1 MPTTSGHTR
10 AIRTNKVIGTTV
22 RNAAGES
29 IGKVEDVVL
38 DKQSNNIM
46 FAVVGFGGFLGM
58 GEKYH
63 PVRRNGALIALGRPG
78 RGPTHGKNPSTTL
91 TAACRRGNRDPRPGI
106 AATEHLRRQYGSQT
120 SEARGQ
126 AGHSEA
132 CRETYN
138 GEACRERDVEE
149 VVGRSNSTQ

>member
-1 MPTTSGHTR
+1 MPTQTGHTR
-10 AIRTNKVIGTTV
+10 AICANKVIGTTV

-63 PVRRNGALIALGRPG
+63 PVPWSTLNYDDSQSAYIVNFTKDQLKAAPADSLDEL
-78 RGPTHGKNPSTTL
+78 TKND
-91 TAACRRGNRDPRPGI
+91 GFNYRDR
-106 AATEHLRRQYGSQT
+106 
-120 SEARGQ
+120 
-126 AGHSEA
+126 
-132 CRETYN
+132 TYDYYK
-138 GEACRERDVEE
+138 APHYW
-149 VVGRSNSTQ
+149 S